1 MSSSKFPQFYHK
13 RCNCPAN
20 KNNCSYCKN
29 KELHVEYIDS
39 YDEDINHSYCTNCN
53 KHYNHCRC
61 GNLNIINEINL
72 PSCCENGPTGATG
85 PTGPTGATGITG
97 ATGPTGAT
105 GATGVTGATGP
116 TGATGVT
123 GATGPT
129 GATGVTGATGPTGA
143 TGVTGA
149 TGPTG
154 ATGFTGAT
162 GVTGA
167 TGTTGATGATGP
179 TGATGDIV
187 TDIGFSANRVPTTV
201 AADTQLDNW
210 SVVSPFYD
218 AAGFDEVAGTYT
230 IPATGRYSI
239 KAVISYSTTAAIT
252 ASLGAGVNPALVV
265 QRISPVTTDLI
276 TGLFPVLN
284 VDIVLV
290 LTLRAILGS
299 GQVTLEGDV
308 ELDAGDVIAIQ
319 YVADGLTINV
329 DLGGTDATGTI
340 WSVHRLS

>member
-85 PTGPTGATGITG
+85 
-97 ATGPTGAT
+97 
-105 GATGVTGATGP
+105 
-116 TGATGVT
+116 
-123 GATGPT
+123 
-129 GATGVTGATGPTGA
+129 
-143 TGVTGA
+143 
-149 TGPTG
+149 
-154 ATGFTGAT
+154 AT

-210 SVVSPFYD
+210 SVASPFYD